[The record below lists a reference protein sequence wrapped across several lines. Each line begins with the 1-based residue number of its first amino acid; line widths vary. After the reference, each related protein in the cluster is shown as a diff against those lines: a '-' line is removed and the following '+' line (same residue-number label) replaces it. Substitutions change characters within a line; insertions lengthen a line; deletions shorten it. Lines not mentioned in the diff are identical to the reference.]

1 MQQIVKYQQNSKG
14 LYDVVITN
22 VEIPEQAIDLLNL
35 GKPINVD
42 CSVIDPNSITGKQRR
57 LIFALCNDIEAHT
70 GQPRDYMRQMF
81 QDYVK
86 FLYGYEQRISLADC
100 TRTIAKQ
107 IIDVMFEWI
116 FTNGIPLNYKT
127 SEMMKE
133 DKNYLYWATITRHC
147 VICGQPNSDLA
158 HLEAVGRGM
167 NRNKMNHYDKHVL
180 ALCRKHHTTQHQMG
194 IKSFNE
200 YYQLQNSWI
209 KVDDK
214 LNVMLKGEKPN
225 AISNDKT

>member
-1 MQQIVKYQQNSKG
+1 M
-14 LYDVVITN
+14 YDVVITGIE
-22 VEIPEQAIDLLNL
+22 VPEQAIDLLNI
-35 GKPINVD
+35 GQPIDVD

-57 LIFALCNDIEAHT
+57 LIFALCNDIEVHT

-107 IIDVMFEWI
+107 IINVMFEWI
-116 FTNGIPLNYKT
+116 FANGIPLNYKT

-147 VICGQPNSDLA
+147 VICGKPNSDLA
-158 HLEAVGRGM
+158 HLETVGRGM
-167 NRNKMNHYDKHVL
+167 NRNKIDHYDKHVL
-180 ALCRKHHTTQHQMG
+180 ALCRKHHKTQHQMG
-194 IKSFNE
+194 IDSFNK

-209 KVDDK
+209 KVDER
-214 LNVMLKGEKPN
+214 LNKMLKGAKNEFE
-225 AISNDKT
+225 SNN

>member
-1 MQQIVKYQQNSKG
+1 MQQIIKYQQNSKG

-35 GKPINVD
+35 GKPIDVD

-147 VICGQPNSDLA
+147 VICGKSGADLA
-158 HLEAVGRGM
+158 HHYAIGRGA
-167 NRNKMNHYDKHVL
+167 NRKKMQHYDYEVL
-180 ALCRKHHTTQHQMG
+180 ALCREHHSEQHNIG
-194 IKSFNE
+194 VKSFDEKYHLE
-200 YYQLQNSWI
+200 YSWI
-209 KVDDK
+209 SVDSR
-214 LNVMLKGEKPN
+214 LNDMLNGR
-225 AISNDKT
+225 S

>member
-1 MQQIVKYQQNSKG
+1 
-14 LYDVVITN
+14 
-22 VEIPEQAIDLLNL
+22 
-35 GKPINVD
+35 
-42 CSVIDPNSITGKQRR
+42 
-57 LIFALCNDIEAHT
+57 
-70 GQPRDYMRQMF
+70 MRQMF

-107 IIDVMFEWI
+107 IINVMFEWI

-133 DKNYLYWATITRHC
+133 DKNYLYWATVTRHC

-158 HLEAVGRGM
+158 HLETVGRGM
-167 NRNKMNHYDKHVL
+167 NRNKINHYDKHVL

-194 IKSFNE
+194 IESFNK

-209 KVDDK
+209 KVDDR
-214 LNVMLKGEKPN
+214 LNAMLKGVKQNEIK
-225 AISNDKT
+225 NDK